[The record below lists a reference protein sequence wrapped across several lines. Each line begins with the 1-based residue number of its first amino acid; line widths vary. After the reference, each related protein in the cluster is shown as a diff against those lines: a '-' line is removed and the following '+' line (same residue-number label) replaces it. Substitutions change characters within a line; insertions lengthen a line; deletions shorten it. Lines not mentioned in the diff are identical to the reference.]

1 MTVMHFTSY
10 GRKESGVIL
19 WRPIEVIDGVARLNW
34 PSPEKVDKIIIT
46 KGKEELTFTK
56 IVPQDEKKVLK

>member
-1 MTVMHFTSY
+1 M
-10 GRKESGVIL
+10 IL

-46 KGKEELTFTK
+46 KGKEELTFTR
-56 IVPQDEKKVLK
+56 IVPQDEKKVIK